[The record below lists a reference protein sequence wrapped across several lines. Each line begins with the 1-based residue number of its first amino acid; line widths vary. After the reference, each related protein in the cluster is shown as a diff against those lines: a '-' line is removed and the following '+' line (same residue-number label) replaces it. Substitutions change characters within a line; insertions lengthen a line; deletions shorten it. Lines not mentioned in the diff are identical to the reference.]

1 MVLTQTDFQ
10 FDSQS
15 PVVVVSPAAAKE
27 PAGTFAALDSFA
39 TVDVWGLPL
48 AQIDT
53 DATLQLVDGMIRRGQ
68 PGFFITANLHYA
80 RLTAGSAYLQELNR
94 RAAFL
99 TADGMP
105 LVWQARW
112 QGQPLPQRVAGSDLV
127 HLLCRQAAL
136 RGHRVF
142 FLGGA
147 EGVAREAARRLKEKY
162 PLLAVAGVEAPVFR
176 NMSAEDHDRLV
187 ARIHSTRPDILFAAL
202 GQPKGEIW
210 LDRHREAL
218 GVPVCVQ
225 IGASLDFVTGQ
236 ARRAPRWM
244 QRSGLEWFYR
254 MATDPAR
261 LGPRY
266 LHDGLFLLRAVA
278 TGLLRRQ

>member
-1 MVLTQTDFQ
+1 MVLTQTDCQ
-10 FDSQS
+10 ADLHA
-15 PVVVVSPAAAKE
+15 PVVAPSLSTPAAK
-27 PAGTFAALDSFA
+27 PAAEIDSYD
-39 TVDVWGLPL
+39 TVNVWGLPL
-48 AQIDT
+48 ARLDT
-53 DATLQLVDGMIRRGQ
+53 EGTLARVDQMIRRGR

-80 RLTAGSAYLQELNR
+80 RLTARSEYLRELNS

-105 LVWQARW
+105 LVWQARR
-112 QGQPLPQRVAGSDLV
+112 QGHPLPERVAGSDLV

-147 EGVAREAARRLKEKY
+147 EGVALEAAQRLKQRN
-162 PLLAVAGVEAPVFR
+162 PLLAVAGVAAPVFR
-176 NMSAEDHDRLV
+176 DMSPEDHETLA
-187 ARIHSTRPDILFAAL
+187 ARIRATRPDILFAAL

-210 LDRHREAL
+210 LDRRREAL

-225 IGASLDFVTGQ
+225 IGASLDFVAGT

-244 QRSGLEWFYR
+244 QRTGIEWFHR
-254 MATDPAR
+254 MASDPRR

-266 LHDGLFLLRAVA
+266 LHDAAFLFRSLAGGFLRK
-278 TGLLRRQ
+278 G